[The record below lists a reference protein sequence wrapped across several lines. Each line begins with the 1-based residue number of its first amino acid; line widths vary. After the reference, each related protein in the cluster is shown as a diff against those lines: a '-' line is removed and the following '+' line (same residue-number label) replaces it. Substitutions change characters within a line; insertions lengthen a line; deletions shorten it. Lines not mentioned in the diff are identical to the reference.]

1 MYWSL
6 SVAIFSIGGMLSSF
20 LVGFVGDLRGRRATA
35 RLTHPHRL
43 SGLAAALPSVLSV
56 SNRVKGMLMINV
68 LAVAAGLLMGL
79 CRIWKPHI
87 MVISGRFIMGFYCGN
102 GDSIVG
108 I

>member
-1 MYWSL
+1 
-6 SVAIFSIGGMLSSF
+6 MLA
-20 LVGFVGDLRGRRATA
+20 LVRCL
-35 RLTHPHRL
+35 LLP
-43 SGLAAALPSVLSV
+43 AALPSFLAV

-102 GDSIVG
+102 SDRKIG